1 MGGQRGS
8 RVLRKEGLP
17 GSRIREMALQSPREG
32 GWTESGV
39 QAVLNQGAV
48 RKGRSLVA
56 FRPVWFIVK

>member
-17 GSRIREMALQSPREG
+17 GSRIREMALQSSREG

-39 QAVLNQGAV
+39 QAVLNRPDT
-48 RKGRSLVA
+48 RKG
-56 FRPVWFIVK
+56 VWAASF